1 MYASINMNHIH
12 SSACTNQV
20 SCPIC
25 HQPVEPEV
33 GRKAHLESH
42 RLDMQDMIEIASHI
56 INLEDR
62 IINLEHARRYQA
74 NEKRQRQ
81 SGEEKDAQQSKTIT
95 MAEQLKYKSSLQKKA
110 KLGDGSNIA
119 AEDR

>member
-1 MYASINMNHIH
+1 MSHIH
-12 SSACTNQV
+12 SSAGMNQV

-25 HQPVEPEV
+25 HQPVEPEG
-33 GRKAHLESH
+33 GRKAHLETH
-42 RLDMQDMIEIASHI
+42 RLDKQDMIEIALHI
-56 INLEDR
+56 INLEDK
-62 IINLEHARRYQA
+62 IMNLEHARKYQA